1 MRLDE
6 LESEPDYANLSRLAS
21 DVRQYRLPPV
31 DPVTFVEAPQLF
43 AKADVLWPAVMEA
56 LVELNSGQYVEAVLT
71 GGIGCGKTTLAL
83 YTAAF
88 QLYLQSLMQDPHG
101 EHGLDPSTEILIIFQ
116 SITAHAAQSV
126 DYRRFRDMVVSSP
139 YFAREYPCDR
149 NTKSEMQFPRRIVV
163 RPVSGEST
171 AVIGENVI
179 GGVIDE
185 MNYMEVIDRSRRA
198 VGGDGTYDQAVE
210 GYQAVVRRRKSRFMR
225 RGALPGVLC
234 LVSSRRYPGQFTD
247 IKEQE
252 AKTDPAIYVY
262 DRRSWEVRPA
272 GSYSGRTFRVFVGS
286 GTRNPSIMDD
296 DETIPGGA
304 GDRVIEVPVEYKR
317 DFEADLMAA
326 IRDIAGLSTYARHPF
341 IMDVEAVDDCFGRVK
356 SVLYAD
362 LVDFETTKLSIYP
375 RRIVSPDK
383 LRFAHVDLARVSDS
397 AGVAVAHVVKFV
409 RVARGEDVGYEVL
422 PVVALDLV
430 LEVRPPPAGEINFAK
445 IRALFYKLRDLGMNL
460 KWITYDSYQS
470 TDSIQILRQKGFSTG
485 EQSVDRTTKPYDVL
499 KQAIYDRRLLAPE
512 HAKAHDELLRLE
524 RDARMGKI
532 DHPVRGSKDCADAIA
547 GAVFGLVMRREVW
560 WEHDVCPNEVPVSLI
575 EAADAHSRSA
585 GERDERRE
593 TVDARW

>member
-185 MNYMEVIDRSRRA
+185 MNYMEVVDRSRRA

-470 TDSIQILRQKGFSTG
+470 TDSIQFQ
-485 EQSVDRTTKPYDVL
+485 Y
-499 KQAIYDRRLLAPE
+499 
-512 HAKAHDELLRLE
+512 
-524 RDARMGKI
+524 
-532 DHPVRGSKDCADAIA
+532 
-547 GAVFGLVMRREVW
+547 
-560 WEHDVCPNEVPVSLI
+560 
-575 EAADAHSRSA
+575 
-585 GERDERRE
+585 
-593 TVDARW
+593 